1 MITRSNSLTT
11 AGHELTEPGS
21 FRHETTA
28 NILSGRSGP
37 YKESLLSALGK
48 FVVSRIPRPA
58 DRWKRHATL
67 LALRGVRCFGDP
79 LIMYEIGA
87 GHLWM
92 PLSHDLPLHRSAYPQ
107 YSSNLARVAASVA
120 AHSNDFVVIDV
131 GANVG
136 DSLALMRAAA
146 GEFAILCIEPEPSYF
161 RCLQANAR
169 QFKNV
174 EVLQLALADRTTQQ
188 SAALISYRGTAS
200 IDPIAGGSVPFSTLD
215 EVIELQPAFA
225 QARLVKV
232 DTDGSDLSVI
242 RGGASFLRKVRPV
255 LFFEYDP
262 VFFSWE
268 EVEETVALLT
278 RAGYRTMLFWD
289 NTGDFLIRLT
299 TDDVEKLRDLTSYY
313 SGRASSRYCDV
324 AVFAA
329 DDEAVSDAIRDEEI
343 ALAGERRRRS
353 EREDANS

>member
-1 MITRSNSLTT
+1 LTT

-28 NILSGRSGP
+28 DILSDRSGLH
-37 YKESLLSALGK
+37 KEILLSALGQ
-48 FVVSRIPRPA
+48 FVVSRIPRPTE
-58 DRWKRHATL
+58 RWKRHATL
-67 LALRGVRCFGDP
+67 LALGGLRRLGDP
-79 LIMYEIGA
+79 LITYEIGA
-87 GHLWM
+87 GRLWM
-92 PLSHDLPLHRSAYPQ
+92 PLSHDLPLHRTAYPQ
-107 YSSNLARVAASVA
+107 YSSNLARVAATVA
-120 AHSNDFVVIDV
+120 AHSDDFVVIDV

-136 DSLALMRAAA
+136 DSLALMRDI

-161 RCLQANAR
+161 WCLQANAR
-169 QFKNV
+169 QYKNV

-200 IDPIAGGSVPFSTLD
+200 IDPTAGGSVQFSTLD
-215 EVIELQPAFA
+215 EVVELQPAFA

-278 RAGYRTMLFWD
+278 RSGYRTMLFWD

-329 DDEAVSDAIRDEEI
+329 DDEAVSDAIRHAELTLAEER
-343 ALAGERRRRS
+343 LRRS
-353 EREDANS
+353 EREDPDW